1 MISLKATIRDKKT
14 KTEALRKQG
23 VLPAVL
29 YGEGLES
36 AAIQVALN
44 NFQEVF
50 MAAGESSLA
59 SLELGGKRYEVLI
72 HQIDRDPVS
81 GEFIHADFYHPS
93 AKKKVEAEIP
103 LVFTGESLAVKDLG
117 GVLIKEIQ
125 VLDVKGL
132 AHKLPREITVDIS
145 PLIDFNARI
154 FVKDLILPEGIE
166 SQKDADEIVA
176 LAVEPK
182 EEKEEEAAPVEAV
195 AEAESVETKEEDSQ
209 TEE

>member
-36 AAIQVALN
+36 AAIRVALKD
-44 NFQEVF
+44 FQEVF
-50 MAAGESSLA
+50 TVAGESSLA
-59 SLELGGKRYEVLI
+59 SLELGGKKYEVLI
-72 HQIDRDPVS
+72 HQVDRDPVS
-81 GEFIHADFYHPS
+81 GEFIHADFCHPS

-125 VLDVKGL
+125 SLDVKGL

-145 PLIDFNARI
+145 SLIDFNARI
-154 FVKDLILPEGIE
+154 FVKDLVLPEGIE
-166 SQKDADEIVA
+166 PQKDADEIVA
-176 LAVEPK
+176 LVVEPK
-182 EEKEEEAAPVEAV
+182 EEKEEAAPVAV
-195 AEAESVETKEEDSQ
+195 PEAESAEPKEEDSQ
-209 TEE
+209 TEA